1 MKLFS
6 KVVAAA
12 TIGIVSLASLSM
24 LFSGTARAASCL
36 YQYNANGFS
45 TSPTPVFNSICG
57 VPNGINNEPD
67 FVRIR
72 QSANGNV
79 IDNQNNPG
87 YTAGSLTNACTSGSK
102 FDIWNYLHNNATTAN
117 NPDVNPSDPSAVA
130 HNVKS
135 YLQAPLGSTGNSF
148 TFSNKITA
156 SNAATVSD
164 SVVLNCNGKPVTLS
178 LVSGTV
184 HIYSQPYGN
193 WQTVPNGD
201 SYVTP
206 DGSNPLQLGS
216 TNAGL
221 PSMGNGD
228 VWGCWTY
235 RVVIVYQV
243 TVTPYTPPV
252 KTPPTCNLL
261 QFEEQSGNIA
271 RIDNIEYTA
280 NDATVSGFNL
290 AITNNGVTTNVPIAL
305 GKFPYNYQMIAGQT
319 YTFKATVN
327 SDLGN
332 VTSAKCVAVATTP
345 KTPPVTP
352 PVTPPTPTPPTT
364 LVNTGPGSV
373 AALFVGATAAGAIA
387 HNLILKKKLSKNN

>member
-6 KVVAAA
+6 KIAAAA
-12 TIGIVSLASLSM
+12 TVGIVSLASLSM
-24 LFSGTARAASCL
+24 LFSGTASAASCL
-36 YQYNANGFS
+36 YQYNANGLS

-72 QSANGNV
+72 QSSNGNV

-87 YTAGSLTNACTSGSK
+87 YTVGSLTNACTSGSK
-102 FDIWNYLHNNATTAN
+102 FDVWNYLHNNASTAY
-117 NPDVNPSDPSAVA
+117 NPDTNPNNPSAVA
-130 HNVKS
+130 HDVKS

-148 TFSNKITA
+148 TFSDKITA
-156 SNAATVSD
+156 SNAASASD
-164 SVVLNCNGKPVTLS
+164 SVVLNCNGQPVKLS

-193 WQTVPNGD
+193 WQAVPNGD

-216 TNAGL
+216 TNTGL
-221 PSMGNGD
+221 ASMGNGD
-228 VWGCWTY
+228 QWGCWTY
-235 RVVIVYQV
+235 RIVIVYQV
-243 TVTPYTPPV
+243 TVTPVTIV

-261 QFEEQSGNIA
+261 QFEAQGNVA

-280 NDATVSGFNL
+280 NDAKVSGFSL
-290 AITNNGVTTNVPIAL
+290 AITDNGNSTTQPIAL
-305 GKFPYNYQMIAGQT
+305 NGFPYVYKMTAGHK

-332 VTSAKCVAVATTP
+332 VTGVKCVAAAAPT
-345 KTPPVTP
+345 TPPVTP
-352 PVTPPTPTPPTT
+352 PVTPPTPHVTPPTT

-373 AALFVGATAAGAIA
+373 AAVFVGATAFGAGVY
-387 HNLILKKKLSKNN
+387 NWFLKKKISKNS